1 MKSLLLRAWKLGLTT
16 SYGVPSPKYDMDAY
30 MATLFL
36 EVKLRSCGESWVW
49 LFVWSNSQH
58 NSELY
63 LSVESSIKQKAR
75 PNSHHSLEN
84 NLCIK

>member
-30 MATLFL
+30 MATPFL

-63 LSVESSIKQKAR
+63 LSVVFHQSKSQTQLSPQSRE
-75 PNSHHSLEN
+75 
-84 NLCIK
+84 